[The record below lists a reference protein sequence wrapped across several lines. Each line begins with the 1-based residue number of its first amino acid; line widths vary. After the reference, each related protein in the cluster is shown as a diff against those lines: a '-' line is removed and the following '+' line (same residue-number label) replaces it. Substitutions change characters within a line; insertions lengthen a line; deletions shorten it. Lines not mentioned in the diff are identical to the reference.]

1 MTVVRLPS
9 WSELLEPGAPW
20 ALLLRARPEG
30 LWLLRGEAEPVEGLV
45 VRVVDGRHCSTSAE
59 LFREWAAALDFPDD
73 FGHNWD
79 AFEECMR
86 DLGDWLGGSAVG
98 ILVSDADRILERERN
113 QLATLLEILGHRSP
127 RRVPL
132 RLVFQASRDAD
143 DDRLAVFREFGV
155 VEAA

>member
-9 WSELLEPGAPW
+9 WSELLEPRAPW

-30 LWLLRGEAEPVEGLV
+30 LWLLRGEAESVEGLV
-45 VRVVDGRHCSTSAE
+45 VRVIDGRRCSTSKQ
-59 LFREWAAALDFPDD
+59 LFREWAAALDFPDY

-86 DLGDWLGGSAVG
+86 DLDDWLGGSAVG
-98 ILVSDADRILERERN
+98 ILVSDADRVLDAERN
-113 QLATLLEILGHRSP
+113 RLATLLEILGQTSA

-132 RLVFQASRDAD
+132 RLVFQASREAD

-155 VEAA
+155 VEWA

>member
-20 ALLLRARPEG
+20 AVLLRARPEG

-45 VRVVDGRHCSTSAE
+45 VRVVDGRRCSTSE
-59 LFREWAAALDFPDD
+59 QLFREWAAALDFPDD
-73 FGHNWD
+73 FGQSWS
-79 AFEECMR
+79 AFEHCMR
-86 DLGDWLGGSAVG
+86 TLEEWLGGSAVA
-98 ILVSDADRILERERN
+98 ILVSDADRILDGERN
-113 QLATLLEILGHRSP
+113 QLATLLEILGQRSSG
-127 RRVPL
+127 RVPV
-132 RLVFQASRDAD
+132 RLVFQASREAD